1 MSRQRRYRTEKVN
14 RPTTELLHEIDAD
27 TEERGKPPTH
37 EQKVRALAAWHA
49 TPSESRC
56 SLNELAAELGI
67 NAHGHFYKLARSAE
81 VYQELLVEVAGNAL
95 GGVA

>member
-1 MSRQRRYRTEKVN
+1 MEKVN
-14 RPTTELLHEIDAD
+14 RPTSELLREIGVNA
-27 TEERGKPPTH
+27 EESDKPPTH

-49 TPSESRC
+49 TPPQGRC
-56 SLNELAAELGI
+56 SLNQLAAELGI